1 MTSVQLQIPP
11 KLIPVFTGEARYR
24 GAFGG
29 RGSAKSRTFAK
40 MMAVDAY
47 RFSQMGVSG
56 VMICGR
62 EFQNSLKDSS
72 FSEVKAAIEST
83 PWLLPYFDI
92 GREYIRTADGRV
104 EFLFLGLRN
113 NIESI
118 KSIANILRLWIDE
131 AETVPEA
138 SWVIIGATVFRVQML
153 VDGALKTISE
163 VWVTWNPK
171 RKTAA
176 VNQRF
181 RVACPTGAKVVEINY
196 QDNPWFPDGLEQERL
211 DDLRDRPEI
220 YGHIWDGDYLV
231 VQTGAYFSKGLQE
244 AKEQGRIGVLGPD
257 KLMTLRAYWDIGGT
271 GAKAD
276 ACAIWL
282 AQFVGKEVRVLGY
295 YEARGQELA
304 VHVQWLRDNGMDNAE
319 MVLPHDGASN
329 DKVFA
334 VSYDSSLRA
343 AGFKTRVIKNM
354 GAGAANKRI
363 EAVRRAMP
371 QVWFNEETTEAGR
384 DALGAYH
391 PKRDETR
398 GIDLGPEHDWASHGA
413 DAFGL
418 MAVDYLELQES
429 RTVAPKLNFQSQFG
443 GGSGYS
449 DIMMG

>member
-29 RGSAKSRTFAK
+29 RGSGKTRTFAK
-40 MMAVDAY
+40 MAAVKCYMAAAAG
-47 RFSQMGVSG
+47 RRGVW
-56 VMICGR
+56 VCAR
-62 EFQNSLKDSS
+62 EFMNSLADSS
-72 FSEVKAAIEST
+72 FAEIEGAIMSE
-83 PWLLPYFDI
+83 PWLAAQFDI
-92 GREYIRTADGRV
+92 GRNYIRTKCGSV
-104 EFLFLGLRN
+104 EFLFMGLRR
-113 NIESI
+113 NITSL
-118 KSIANILRLWIDE
+118 KSTANILGCWVDE
-131 AETVPEA
+131 AEEVPED
-138 SWVIIGATVFRVQML
+138 SWVTLIPTVREH
-153 VDGALKTISE
+153 DSE
-163 VWVTWNPK
+163 IWVTWNPK
-171 RKTAA
+171 RKNSATH
-176 VNQRF
+176 QRF
-181 RVACPTGAKVVEINY
+181 RENPPDNAKIIRINY
-196 QDNPWFPDGLEQERL
+196 NDNPWFPGVLEMERQS
-211 DDLRDRPEI
+211 DLERRAEI
-220 YGHIWDGDYLV
+220 YSYIWDGDFLV
-231 VQTGAYFSKGLQE
+231 THSGAYFAKGLQE
-244 AKEQGRIGVLGPD
+244 AKDQGRIGVVGAD

-449 DIMMG
+449 DIMLG

>member
-29 RGSAKSRTFAK
+29 RGSGKTASFAK
-40 MMAVDAY
+40 MSAVRCYMAAASG
-47 RFSQMGVSG
+47 RRGVW
-56 VMICGR
+56 VCAR
-62 EFQNSLKDSS
+62 EFMNSLADSS
-72 FSEVKAAIEST
+72 FAEIEGAIMSE
-83 PWLLPYFDI
+83 PWLAEQFDI
-92 GREYIRTADGRV
+92 GRNYIRTKCGRV
-104 EFLFLGLRN
+104 EFLFMGLRR
-113 NIESI
+113 NITSL
-118 KSIANILRLWIDE
+118 KSTANILGCWVDE
-131 AETVPEA
+131 AEEVPED
-138 SWVIIGATVFRVQML
+138 SWVTLIPTVRAA
-153 VDGALKTISE
+153 DSE
-163 VWVTWNPK
+163 IWVTWNPK
-171 RKTAA
+171 RKNSATH
-176 VNQRF
+176 QRF
-181 RVACPTGAKVVEINY
+181 RENPPGNAKIIRINY
-196 QDNPWFPDGLEQERL
+196 NDNPWFPGVLEMERQS
-211 DDLRDRPEI
+211 DLERRAEI
-220 YGHIWDGDYLV
+220 YSYIWDGDFLV
-231 VQTGAYFSKGLQE
+231 THSGAYFAKGLQE
-244 AKEQGRIGVLGPD
+244 AKDQGRIGVVGPD

-449 DIMMG
+449 DIMLG